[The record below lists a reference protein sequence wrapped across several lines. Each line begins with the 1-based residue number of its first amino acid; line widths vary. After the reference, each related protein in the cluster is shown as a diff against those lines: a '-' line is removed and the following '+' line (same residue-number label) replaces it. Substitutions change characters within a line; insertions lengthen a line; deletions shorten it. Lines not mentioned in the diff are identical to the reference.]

1 MKYLLSTI
9 IKKMESKY
17 MQKFLK
23 VENLWKH
30 RENFTMMINR
40 TYKQKKIFGLV
51 DLRKIR
57 RQVHRGGRN
66 HRIDEGSN

>member
-1 MKYLLSTI
+1 
-9 IKKMESKY
+9 